1 MEDCQRGHH
10 GQLVTSLAAGD
21 LKRVHG
27 CVTTQYLKT
36 EERIALVLHLKG
48 NYVMKTSVQLMEVY
62 HYGLGGAG
70 VARHVVMEQRPVV
83 EVVQTLHQLME
94 EKAVR
99 NHLLKQQV
107 VTCANVDAVIH
118 TDSLVAIKDVF
129 LYIQL
134 KEVDVMAG
142 QELVCQDANSC
153 ATKMQLQV
161 DVQEENAISWFG
173 IQILALLP
181 AGVNLEIGTAE
192 NMEQIV
198 GIIYLHEIAKKLL
211 LHQI

>member
-62 HYGLGGAG
+62 HYGLVGAD
-70 VARHVVMEQRPVV
+70 VASHVIMEQRPVE

-94 EKAVR
+94 EKHVR

-107 VTCANVDAVIH
+107 VTFANVDAVIH
-118 TDSLVAIKDVF
+118 TDSLVAIKVVV
-129 LYIQL
+129 LNIHL
-134 KEVDVMAG
+134 NEVDVMVG
-142 QELVCQDANSC
+142 KELVCRDVNSC
-153 ATKMQLQV
+153 VTKMQLPV
-161 DVQEENAISWFG
+161 DVQEENAIS
-173 IQILALLP
+173 
-181 AGVNLEIGTAE
+181 
-192 NMEQIV
+192 
-198 GIIYLHEIAKKLL
+198 
-211 LHQI
+211 